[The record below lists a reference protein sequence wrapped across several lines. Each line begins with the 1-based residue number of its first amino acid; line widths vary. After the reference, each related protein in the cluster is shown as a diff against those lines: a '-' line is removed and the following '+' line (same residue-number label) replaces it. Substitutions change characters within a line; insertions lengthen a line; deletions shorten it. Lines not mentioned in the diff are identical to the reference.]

1 MIDTFT
7 DSDWAQNIKDR
18 KSVSCIV
25 VMIGKNAIKVQVGTQ
40 TAPALSSGE
49 AEYVAN
55 VKGGSTGIGIQSMAA
70 DFGDELEVRLHTD
83 STASLGI
90 TGRVGLGKIR
100 NFDCAL
106 LWLQHHVA
114 KKRLSIRKV
123 PGTENVADIW
133 TKDVEEK
140 LLIKF
145 MNKMGFTETP
155 GRHPKALTAGGQE
168 DCLSLATEEQ
178 DNEELLELRLE
189 LDRILVRVAPPESR
203 LSQLD

>member
-1 MIDTFT
+1 
-7 DSDWAQNIKDR
+7 
-18 KSVSCIV
+18 
-25 VMIGKNAIKVQVGTQ
+25 
-40 TAPALSSGE
+40 
-49 AEYVAN
+49 
-55 VKGGSTGIGIQSMAA
+55 MAA
-70 DFGDELEVRLHTD
+70 DFGDQLEVKLHTD

-100 NFDCAL
+100 HLDCAL

-114 KKRLSIRKV
+114 KKHLSIKKV
-123 PGTENVADIW
+123 LGTENVADIG

-168 DCLSLATEEQ
+168 DGLNLATEE
-178 DNEELLELRLE
+178 DKEEL
-189 LDRILVRVAPPESR
+189 
-203 LSQLD
+203 